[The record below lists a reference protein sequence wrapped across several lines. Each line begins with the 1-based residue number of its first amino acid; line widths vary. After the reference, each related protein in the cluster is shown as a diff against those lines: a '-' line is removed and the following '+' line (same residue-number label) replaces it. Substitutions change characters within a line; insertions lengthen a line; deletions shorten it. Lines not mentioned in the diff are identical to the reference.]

1 MGVIDFMNFIR
12 NDLTYM
18 YKQIKIKQTKKHTH
32 PQKNPTKNKKK
43 KWEREFEGW
52 EDEKHATKK
61 NTTEGE
67 EEWYWSFKR
76 NLELASVIEYD

>member
-18 YKQIKIKQTKKHTH
+18 YKQIKIKQTKNKK
-32 PQKNPTKNKKK
+32 QKKPTKNKEEREK
-43 KWEREFEGW
+43 EREFEGW
-52 EDEKHATKK
+52 EEEKHATKK

-76 NLELASVIEYD
+76 NLEWASVIEYD